1 MLEEIVRK
9 LSLNIECELSIDELR
24 ILYSID
30 NNYMEY
36 FNELINQRYD
46 LWYEDFCRM
55 FGKDKVALETEEINE
70 NTICYIGTLVVEEK
84 LPTYNLRYIF
94 GNFYYRLN
102 YISNF
107 ENLEIVYGI
116 VGICWWINSLDG
128 LENLRIVNELKIPK
142 YNLEFNLDYVYKLVI
157 NNCDYL
163 DMFSPKLIRIDTIG
177 IDGLK
182 LKEGIERVVIDA
194 KYVSNLTI
202 PGSVKRVEMGHLVS
216 YNNLILNEGIEE
228 LNLWRM
234 RNIDNLKLPD
244 SIEVLNL
251 NNIKSLKNVTLPK
264 NLKILSVGDITALRG
279 ITLYDDIIVK
289 ERLKTISKYELNK
302 VAHLIPRENSKI
314 YVK

>member
-36 FNELINQRYD
+36 FNELITQRYD
-46 LWYEDFCRM
+46 LWYEDFCGI
-55 FGKDKVALETEEINE
+55 FGKDKVALEIEEINE

-94 GNFYYRLN
+94 GNFYYRLDN
-102 YISNF
+102 ISNF
-107 ENLEIVYGI
+107 ENLEVVYGI
-116 VGICWWINSLDG
+116 VGICFWINSLDG
-128 LENLRIVNELKIPK
+128 LENLRIVNELKIPE

-163 DMFSPKLIRIDTIG
+163 DMFSPKLIRINTIG
-177 IDGLK
+177 IDDLK
-182 LKEGIERVVIDA
+182 LKEGIEKVVIDA
-194 KYVSNLTI
+194 KYVSNLII
-202 PGSVKRVEMGHLVS
+202 PGSVNRVEMGHLVS

-244 SIEVLNL
+244 SIEILNL
-251 NNIKSLKNVTLPK
+251 NNIKNLKNVTLPK
-264 NLKILSVGDITALRG
+264 NLKYLIVGDIAVLRG

>member
-9 LSLNIECELSIDELR
+9 LSLNIECELSIDELI

-36 FNELINQRYD
+36 FNELITQRYD
-46 LWYEDFCRM
+46 LWYEDFCGI
-55 FGKDKVALETEEINE
+55 FGKDKVALEIEEINE

-94 GNFYYRLN
+94 GNFYYRLDN
-102 YISNF
+102 ISNF
-107 ENLEIVYGI
+107 ENLEVVYGI
-116 VGICWWINSLDG
+116 VGICFWINSLDG

-163 DMFSPKLIRIDTIG
+163 DMFSPKLIRINTIG
-177 IDGLK
+177 IDDLK
-182 LKEGIERVVIDA
+182 LKEGIEKVVIDA
-194 KYVSNLTI
+194 KYVSNLII

-228 LNLWRM
+228 LNLVLI